1 MGDSQAVCA
10 QEQEEGCHVAVH
22 AVLAQLVVLA
32 LPMGHAVPMGQQ
44 KEEGLGHVAVHAVL
58 AQLVA
63 VQTVL
68 AGSTAAGLSFAV
80 QHMPSKGRVCCPK
93 KT

>member
-1 MGDSQAVCA
+1 MD
-10 QEQEEGCHVAVH
+10 HVAVH
-22 AVLAQLVVLA
+22 AVQAVLA

-68 AGSTAAGLSFAV
+68 AGSTAAGLSLAV
-80 QHMPSKGRVCCPK
+80 LHMPAKGRVFFSK
-93 KT
+93 KI